1 MSGSSFS
8 NQEEKIHW
16 IYLKKNQKDISSATK
31 KKKKLFLVSITSYR
45 NLLLY
50 QVCTRDTLHIFF
62 LFKTLI

>member
-31 KKKKLFLVSITSYR
+31 KKKKVVSGFYHKLQKSLVILS
-45 NLLLY
+45 LY
-50 QVCTRDTLHIFF
+50 QGHSAYFF
-62 LFKTLI
+62 SI